1 MEFQLFT
8 NDLPDNI
15 NIVGDIA
22 IDTEAMGLNNHRDRL
37 CLLQLSDETGKIY
50 LVQFEKGK
58 YDAPNLKKILSDKNR
73 QKILHFARFDVAIIY
88 HYLGILMENIFCTK
102 IASKLVRTYTDSHGL
117 KDLSRDMLGVTI
129 SKAQQ
134 STDWGAETLTKDQ
147 LAYAASDVLHLH
159 QLRDKLKTLLIR
171 ENRMEVA
178 QKCFDYLPYRALLD
192 DMGFSPDLLEH

>member
-1 MEFQLFT
+1 VEFQLFL

-22 IDTEAMGLNNHRDRL
+22 IDTEAMGLNNYRDRL

-50 LVQFEKGK
+50 LVQFAKGK

-73 QKILHFARFDVAIIY
+73 QKILHFARFDVAIIH

-159 QLRDKLKTLLIR
+159 QLRDKLKVLLLR
-171 ENRMEVA
+171 ENRMDVA

>member
-1 MEFQLFT
+1 MEFQLFL

-22 IDTEAMGLNNHRDRL
+22 IDTEAMGLNNYRDRL

-50 LVQFEKGK
+50 LVQFAKGK

-73 QKILHFARFDVAIIY
+73 QKILHFARFDVAIIH

-159 QLRDKLKTLLIR
+159 QLRDKLKVLLLR
-171 ENRMEVA
+171 ENRMDVA